1 MAEKQHEEDIN
12 LEEVYGKSE
21 KFIQDNSKPLSIG
34 VGVLI
39 AIVAVVFY
47 YFNMYLPPME
57 EEAQANMYAAQ
68 RYFKADSFQLAMYG
82 DAKGNLGFEQVVQE
96 YGSTKAGNAAKYYM
110 GVSLLRTGAYEDA
123 IAYFK
128 AYNAEDAMT
137 GAIAL
142 GATGDAFAELG
153 DYESALDYY
162 TKAATANDNEFTA
175 PIYLMKAGNMA
186 EKLNKYNEALRH
198 YETIEDN
205 YPLSQE
211 GRNIKKYIARAEA
224 YAG

>member
-21 KFIQDNSKPLSIG
+21 KFIQNNSKPLSIG
-34 VGVLI
+34 VGVLFAFV
-39 AIVAVVFY
+39 AIVFY
-47 YFNMYLPPME
+47 YFNMYLPPLE
-57 EEAQANMYAAQ
+57 EEAQSSMYTAQ

-82 DAKGNLGFEQVVQE
+82 DAQGNYGFEEIVQE
-96 YGSTKAGNAAKYYM
+96 YGSTNAGNAAKYYM

-123 IAYFK
+123 IAYLK
-128 AYNAEDAMT
+128 AYDAEDAMT
-137 GAIAL
+137 SAIAL
-142 GATGDAFAELG
+142 GATGDALAELG
-153 DYESALDYY
+153 DFEAALDYY
-162 TKAATANDNEFTA
+162 TKASKANDNKFTA

-198 YETIEDN
+198 YESIESK